1 MVKQN
6 YAEMRTL
13 RPRPAQGSAVA
24 QEWFAEGVR
33 QHHAERWD
41 EAIRCYQQ
49 AIAFMPGFPEA
60 HSNLGVA
67 FQQQDR
73 LDAALDC
80 FGKAVALQPDFLN
93 AHYNRGIVLQKLRR
107 LDGAADCYRKALAL
121 QPDYAEAHCN
131 LGIVLREQG
140 RLQEAIAC
148 FRSAAQ
154 LRPDLA
160 EAHNNL
166 GVALRETK
174 QLTQAEACYRQ
185 AIAVKPD
192 YAEAHNNLG
201 VILREQRQMQEAASC
216 YRRAIALRPAYVEA
230 ANNLGVTLR
239 ELGRA
244 EEAIACYR
252 GIIAQRPD
260 YAEAHSNLGVALRE
274 QGQMAEAVA
283 CYKAALALKPDYAEA
298 HSNLGVVLREQEQP
312 EAAAACYR
320 TAISLR
326 PGYPQAHNNLGVA
339 LKEQR
344 RLDEAVDCF
353 RQAVALDPE
362 YAEAH
367 NNLGMALLL
376 RGEVGAP
383 AWQEYEWRWKT
394 GQMAGHRRDFTQPQW
409 RGELWRGEPAA
420 GRTLL
425 IHAEQGYGDNL
436 QFCRY
441 AMLAAERGLRVV
453 MEVQKP
459 LVRLLA
465 GLPGVAQVLARG
477 EPLPGFDLHC
487 PMLSLPLA
495 LGTTLASIPSLPAY
509 LRADPALAGAWRQ
522 KLDAAGKAGRRI
534 GLAWAGTAAQKANS
548 RRSITPDRLAP
559 LLALPGLHFVSL
571 QKDGPPAPAAF
582 ALTDLM
588 AEVTDFADTAAL
600 IASLDLVIAVDTA
613 VAHLAA
619 ALGKPVWMLDRFDPD
634 WRWLIGRTDSP
645 WYPTLRLYRQPQ
657 RGDWATVVAAV
668 ASDLRE
674 GIPQGA
680 AHPVHGT
687 ACSPAASAEAMF
699 AEAVRH
705 HQDGRLEE
713 AAASYQQAIEHRP
726 TFMEAH
732 YNLGLLFEKQRRLP
746 QAVDCF
752 AKVTELDPGNA
763 NAHSNLGAALEKL
776 GRLEEAAGCFR
787 RALALRPD
795 FPEARGNLGV
805 TLEKQ
810 GRLAEAIACF
820 QQALALKPDDT
831 RLRYNLGVALRRQGR
846 LAEAV
851 DCYRTVIALQP
862 ASPEA
867 HSNLG
872 VVLQELGKLE
882 EAVACLTTAVALRPD
897 YPEALSNLGV
907 ALQEQGALDEAVAHL
922 HRAIALKPDYAQA
935 HYNLGVTLRMQGH
948 VAAAVDCY
956 RHAIALSPEYADA
969 HSNLAMTL
977 LTRGELAEG
986 WAEYEWRW
994 KTTQATGHRRDFPQA
1009 QWRGEPAAGRTLL
1022 IHAEQGFGDS
1032 LQFCRYAMLAAERG
1046 LRVVMEVQKPL
1057 VRLLAGLPGVAQVLA
1072 RGEPLPGFDLHCPM
1086 LSLPLALGTTLASIP
1101 SLPAYLRADPAL
1113 AGAWRQKL
1121 DAAGKAGRRVG
1132 LAWTGSN
1139 AMRANHR
1146 RSIPPE
1152 RLAPLLALPGLHF
1165 VSLQKDG
1172 PPAPAAFALTDLM
1185 AEVSDFADTAAL
1197 IASLD
1202 LVIAVDTAVAHLAAA
1217 LGKPVWMLDRFDP
1230 DWRWLDGRRDS
1241 PWYPSLRLYRQPAP
1255 GDWGA
1260 VVAEVVQELPAWD
1273 LPAWDLPAWDLPA
1286 WDLPAWDLASLA
1298 AA

>member
-1 MVKQN
+1 MVVKQN
-6 YAEMRTL
+6 YAGMRTR
-13 RPRPAQGSAVA
+13 RPRSGQDSAAA

-33 QHHAERWD
+33 QHHAGQRD

-49 AIAFMPGFPEA
+49 AIALTPGFPEA
-60 HSNLGVA
+60 HSNLGVV

-93 AHYNRGIVLQKLRR
+93 AHYNRGIVLHKLRR
-107 LDGAADCYRKALAL
+107 LDAAADCYRKALAL
-121 QPDYAEAHCN
+121 RPDYAQAHCN

-140 RLQEAIAC
+140 RLHEAIAC

-154 LRPDLA
+154 QLPELA

-174 QLTQAEACYRQ
+174 QLAEAEACYRH

-201 VILREQRQMQEAASC
+201 VILREQRRMEEAASC
-216 YRRAIALRPAYVEA
+216 YRRATTLQPAYVEA

-252 GIIAQRPD
+252 SIIALRPD

-274 QGQMAEAVA
+274 QGQLAEAVA
-283 CYKAALALKPDYAEA
+283 CYKAALALKPDYPEA

-353 RQAVALDPE
+353 RQAVTLDPE

-383 AWQEYEWRWKT
+383 AWEEYEWRWKT
-394 GQMAGHRRDFTQPQW
+394 GQMAGHRRDFTQPHWRGELWRGELWRGELW

-425 IHAEQGYGDNL
+425 IHAEQGFGDSL

-465 GLPGVAQVLARG
+465 GLQGVAQVLARG
-477 EPLPGFDLHC
+477 ETLPGFDLHC

-495 LGTTLASIPSLPAY
+495 FGTTLANIPAKAAY
-509 LRADPALAGAWRQ
+509 LRADPALAEVWKR
-522 KLDAAGKAGRRI
+522 KLDAAGKAGPRV

-548 RRSITPDRLAP
+548 RRSITPERLAP

-571 QKDGPPAPAAF
+571 QKDGPAAPAAF

-588 AEVTDFADTAAL
+588 AEVADFADTAAL
-600 IASLDLVIAVDTA
+600 IANLDLVIAVDTA
-613 VAHLAA
+613 VVHLAA
-619 ALGKPVWMLDRFDPD
+619 SLGKPVWMLDRFDPD

-645 WYPTLRLYRQPQ
+645 WYPTLRLYRQPR
-657 RGDWATVVAAV
+657 RGDWESVVAAV
-668 ASDLRE
+668 VNDLRN
-674 GIPQGA
+674 GISQVA
-680 AHPVHGT
+680 AHAVQAA
-687 ACSPAASAEAMF
+687 ACSPASSAEAMF
-699 AEAVRH
+699 AAAVRH
-705 HQDGRLEE
+705 HQEGRLQE
-713 AAASYQQAIEHRP
+713 AADSYQQAIERRP
-726 TFMEAH
+726 QFLEAH
-732 YNLGLLFEKQRRLP
+732 YNLGLLFEKQRRLT
-746 QAVDCF
+746 QAADCF
-752 AKVTELDPGNA
+752 AKVTELDPGHA
-763 NAHSNLGAALEKL
+763 NAHSNLGAALEKQ
-776 GRLEEAAGCFR
+776 GRLEEAAGCFH

-810 GRLAEAIACF
+810 GRLAEATACF

-872 VVLQELGKLE
+872 VVLQELGQLE
-882 EAVACLTTAVALRPD
+882 EAVACLRTAVALRPD

-907 ALQEQGALDEAVAHL
+907 ALQEQGALDDAVAHL
-922 HRAIALKPDYAQA
+922 RMAIALKPDYAQA

-956 RHAIALSPEYADA
+956 RQAIALSPEYADA

-977 LTRGELAEG
+977 LTQGELAEG

-994 KTTQATGHRRDFPQA
+994 KTTQAAGHRRAFTQPQWRGEL
-1009 QWRGEPAAGRTLL
+1009 WRGEPAASRTLL
-1022 IHAEQGFGDS
+1022 IHAEQGYGDS

-1057 VRLLAGLPGVAQVLA
+1057 VRLLTGLQGVAQVLA
-1072 RGEPLPGFDLHCPM
+1072 RGETLPGFDLHCPM
-1086 LSLPLALGTTLASIP
+1086 LSLPLAFGTTLANIP
-1101 SLPAYLRADPAL
+1101 AMAAYLRADPAL
-1113 AGAWRQKL
+1113 AEAWRQKL
-1121 DAAGKAGRRVG
+1121 DAAGKAGLRVG
-1132 LAWTGSN
+1132 LAWRGSN

-1146 RSIPPE
+1146 RSVPPE

-1172 PPAPAAFALTDLM
+1172 PAAQAAFALTDLM
-1185 AEVSDFADTAAL
+1185 AEVADFADTAAL
-1197 IASLD
+1197 IANLD
-1202 LVIAVDTAVAHLAAA
+1202 LVIAVDTAVVHLAAS

-1230 DWRWLDGRRDS
+1230 DWRWMDGRTDS
-1241 PWYPSLRLYRQPAP
+1241 PWYPTLRLYRQPVP
-1255 GDWGA
+1255 GDWHG
-1260 VVAEVVQELPAWD
+1260 VVTEVVR
-1273 LPAWDLPAWDLPA
+1273 
-1286 WDLPAWDLASLA
+1286 DLARLA
-1298 AA
+1298 AG